1 MTSDIAS
8 KLDEINRKLQIIIEN
23 SYLSKLDLMFSV
35 LLSLTIFGAG
45 LLLTSFSLEKN
56 VFRISLQAFFPILV
70 YTLIGEAYSI
80 IKDDAVARFSFWL
93 VLCSNSIF
101 LIYLFSWA
109 SIITFFGFLS
119 IYVLLPLGYFF
130 GIGLIIGLNYYLELF
145 TRYLARLPTRFPN
158 VMESYGREIRKLLT
172 PVLLGVFIYLIAFLA
187 MTICSYL
194 VPA

>member
-1 MTSDIAS
+1 
-8 KLDEINRKLQIIIEN
+8 
-23 SYLSKLDLMFSV
+23 MFSV